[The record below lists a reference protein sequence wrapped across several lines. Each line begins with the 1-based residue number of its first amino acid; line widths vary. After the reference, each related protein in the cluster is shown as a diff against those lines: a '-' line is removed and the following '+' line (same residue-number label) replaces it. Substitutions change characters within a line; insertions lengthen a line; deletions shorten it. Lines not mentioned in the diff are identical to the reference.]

1 MAAFRGELNRAFI
14 RVLQLGYQRPM
25 KRHLAPVVWGELC
38 LIIRLSAKVKL
49 KYKYDRKEDPE
60 FILVHLFEQGNSVQF
75 RVNAIYADDESRES
89 SSGARRLSECFVAHT
104 WVVS

>member
-1 MAAFRGELNRAFI
+1 MGRARFN
-14 RVLQLGYQRPM
+14 QTD
-25 KRHLAPVVWGELC
+25 KRK
-38 LIIRLSAKVKL
+38 KVKL